1 MYKNLIRRCKIMI
14 IAAVLFVL
22 LIGIA
27 MLAFP
32 GGNLIDGTSVHYNFF
47 LNTLSD
53 LGNSITISGK
63 TNTVAKIMFIT
74 AFGGFGLVM
83 IYFSNIWWAM
93 GTDVL
98 DKKFAGYTSKLC
110 MIISG
115 LAFIGIAFT
124 PLSSFF
130 DQHMFYLGIAFLAYS
145 LWIIFILILQFSN
158 EKLRQLVLFNIINL
172 VVMLYYIFV
181 IYNFEK
187 PDVEDEFEYYAVSQ
201 MVAVTSII
209 VNLFYQSIGI
219 MHYLK
224 TSDFRRSGFKNF
236 YV

>member
-1 MYKNLIRRCKIMI
+1 MYKNLLRRCKIMI
-14 IAAVLFVL
+14 IAAVFFFL

-32 GGNLIDGTSVHYNFF
+32 GGNLIDTSSIHYNFF

-63 TNTVAKIMFIT
+63 TNTVSKIMYIT
-74 AFGGFGLVM
+74 AFGGLGIVM
-83 IYFSNIWWAM
+83 IYFSRIWWAL

-98 DKKFAGYTSKLC
+98 EKKFAGYTSKIC

-130 DQHMFYLGIAFLAYS
+130 DQHMLYLSIAFLAYT

-158 EKLRQLVLFNIINL
+158 EKLRKLFLFNVINL
-172 VVMLYYIFV
+172 LIMLYYVFV
-181 IYNFEK
+181 IYHFEK
-187 PDVEDEFEYYAVSQ
+187 PDAEDEFEFYAVSQ
-201 MVAVTSII
+201 MVAVMSII
-209 VNLFYQSIGI
+209 VNLFYQSVGI